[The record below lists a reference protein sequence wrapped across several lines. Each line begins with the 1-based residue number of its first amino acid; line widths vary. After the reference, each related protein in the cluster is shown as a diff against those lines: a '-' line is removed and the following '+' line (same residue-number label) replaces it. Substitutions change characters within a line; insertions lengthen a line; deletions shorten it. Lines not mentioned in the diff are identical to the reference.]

1 MSVSVVSGGSLGKFR
16 SGVLQKLEP
25 ESSSPPAVDLVSDVG
40 QSTSDRPAIGEGLSD
55 LRNQLEAEADDLW
68 NRLANG
74 PLPPTA
80 YHMVDL
86 LKSSYFWLTFSLVLA
101 GESYNSYYYFFLL
114 KIDIIDTYLHPYLY
128 LKYLEEL
135 NTYLSDN

>member
-1 MSVSVVSGGSLGKFR
+1 MSVSVVSGGSLGDFR

-25 ESSSPPAVDLVSDVG
+25 ESSSPPAVNLGSDVG

-68 NRLANG
+68 NKLADG
-74 PLPPTA
+74 PLPSSA

-101 GESYNSYYYFFLL
+101 GESYNSYYFFFFAQ
-114 KIDIIDTYLHPYLY
+114 D
-128 LKYLEEL
+128 
-135 NTYLSDN
+135 